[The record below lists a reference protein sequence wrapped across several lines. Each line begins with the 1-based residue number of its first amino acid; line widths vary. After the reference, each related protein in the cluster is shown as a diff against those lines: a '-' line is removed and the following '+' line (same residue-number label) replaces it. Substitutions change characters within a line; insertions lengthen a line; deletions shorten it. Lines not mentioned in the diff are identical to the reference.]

1 MQQAIVTRTCRPCG
15 RQFTTQTGTFELQ
28 GKNPG
33 QQQQQQQ
40 QQQESQSEESRTRGQ
55 LKPLRLALADWNV
68 FPETTVLAPQQ
79 AEGVVCNWLQ
89 TTAAQMKLL
98 DDESRLYGKVI
109 FDPLGELYDFE
120 ISTLS
125 PKMLS
130 PGFGNWMSTLA
141 SGEVLLDIVNCLID
155 HCLPA
160 AVGRNEAGN
169 IFEII
174 TAEPLKK
181 VRLLDVAPNQLAA
194 CMFLGNHN
202 RLIDDF
208 LDPLLASVRDI
219 GLPPPGEKPGTA
231 GNIRQAL
238 HLIRP
243 VGHNLLRSCHSTR
256 EWTWKALMLLVL
268 ILMALCG
275 SLTAEQEHLF
285 SCLTGEFDASQLVV
299 PELQLALSAIQQ
311 AAKGITVAEQ
321 PSVQELRWALPYR
334 RVMKQGPIDFQSVL
348 LRDFELE

>member
-1 MQQAIVTRTCRPCG
+1 MARSCHSWDEQNSPLARSLPNSTAISELQQNAAARKLIACSALYDGLYVGDYDDQDMQFFKRVILDQWDVNHDGKISKDELKMILMQQSRRIAS
-15 RQFTTQTGTFELQ
+15 QMTGM
-28 GKNPG
+28 
-33 QQQQQQQ
+33 
-40 QQQESQSEESRTRGQ
+40 
-55 LKPLRLALADWNV
+55 

-89 TTAAQMKLL
+89 TTAARMKLL

-109 FDPLGELYDFE
+109 FDPLVGEVPAGHCE
-120 ISTLS
+120 
-125 PKMLS
+125 
-130 PGFGNWMSTLA
+130 LA
-141 SGEVLLDIVNCLID
+141 SSTTG
-155 HCLPA
+155 LPA
-160 AVGRNEAGN
+160 AVWRNEAGN

-231 GNIRQAL
+231 GTSG
-238 HLIRP
+238 RP
-243 VGHNLLRSCHSTR
+243 CTSF
-256 EWTWKALMLLVL
+256 APP
-268 ILMALCG
+268 
-275 SLTAEQEHLF
+275 LTAEQEHLF
-285 SCLTGEFDASQLVV
+285 SCLTGEFDVSQLVV

-321 PSVQELRWALPYR
+321 PSVAGAA
-334 RVMKQGPIDFQSVL
+334 VGAA
-348 LRDFELE
+348 

>member
-1 MQQAIVTRTCRPCG
+1 FPICPICPICPTPSHCKQRPSETLSHKLNPSSHRQSSIKSSTSFKQPRSQSPSSICKSRQKPIKSSILRPPQLPMQQAVVTRTCRPCG
-15 RQFTTQTGTFELQ
+15 RQFTVQTGTFELQ

-55 LKPLRLALADWNV
+55 LKPLRLTLADWNV

-231 GNIRQAL
+231 GTSG
-238 HLIRP
+238 RP
-243 VGHNLLRSCHSTR
+243 CTSFAPWDTTCCGAATRLRS
-256 EWTWKALMLLVL
+256 
-268 ILMALCG
+268 G
-275 SLTAEQEHLF
+275 P
-285 SCLTGEFDASQLVV
+285 G
-299 PELQLALSAIQQ
+299 
-311 AAKGITVAEQ
+311 
-321 PSVQELRWALPYR
+321 R
-334 RVMKQGPIDFQSVL
+334 R
-348 LRDFELE
+348 